1 MEESERTAV
10 AVEEIAE
17 IAALADP
24 VLRNLRIT
32 LAYHELAVATA
43 RVLGRENVSW
53 CAFGAWASNTAGRS
67 IRGES
72 APAAVRA
79 AVALARRA
87 PAPLRPLG
95 ELPGRV
101 VRQVAAHVADGNL
114 LVFRDLGPL
123 FADLVEE
130 FGRPGPPG
138 PVHGRAVERCV
149 ARLRPG
155 PAEDGGQ
162 DLLVAAVHSYG
173 RAFLAADPGERAEH
187 VLLANLRVG
196 LHEQIRLQQA
206 IAGALAP
213 PAGVPLLGL
222 LRRSWEA
229 VITRRLMD
237 LALPAADFGTTG
249 RPVSQRIGADV
260 RGGGPA
266 GTPFPAALT
275 RLRNVELKAL
285 LYDIDRT
292 PNTLAGSAAADWA
305 LLGDRMNFVADLFR
319 SRQQEQSLLRAPFTA
334 EQAAAIR
341 RGAVPAPGPW

>member
-1 MEESERTAV
+1 MEELERIAV
-10 AVEEIAE
+10 PAGEIAE
-17 IAALADP
+17 IAALGDP

-53 CAFGAWASNTAGRS
+53 CAFGAWASHTAGRS

-95 ELPGRV
+95 ELPERI

-123 FADLVEE
+123 FADLAEE
-130 FGRPGPPG
+130 FGRPGPPEL
-138 PVHGRAVERCV
+138 VHGRAVERCL
-149 ARLRPG
+149 APLRPG

-162 DLLVAAVHSYG
+162 DLLIAAVHSYG
-173 RAFLAADPGERAEH
+173 RAFLATDPGERAEH

-206 IAGALAP
+206 IAGALAL
-213 PAGVPLLGL
+213 PAGVPLLGF

-229 VITRRLMD
+229 VITRQLMD
-237 LALPAADFGTTG
+237 LALPAADFATTG
-249 RPVSQRIGADV
+249 RLVPQRIGSDV
-260 RGGGPA
+260 RGVGPSRS
-266 GTPFPAALT
+266 PFPAPLT

-292 PNTLAGSAAADWA
+292 PNTLAGSAAGDWV
-305 LLGDRMNFVADLFR
+305 LLADRMNFVADLFR
-319 SRQQEQSLLRAPFTA
+319 ARQQEQLLLRAPFTP

-341 RGAVPAPGPW
+341 RGTVPAPRAW